1 LRFCRPGIFKA
12 FAKNGEE
19 RNKKKERSRKMK
31 ARDGDWMR
39 NTLARITQLAYA
51 GFMDFDTV
59 SVEESDCRIRS
70 ALRRIGQLLINRGV
84 SSDGVRMADR
94 QMFRKCAL
102 DWLERFVKELG
113 RDDYM
118 ESAARGDAL
127 EMLATFVCVNS
138 YDIVAGVADEF
149 GLDPAVEARRADELG
164 AVARRDV
171 FGSECVDG
179 ESADGDASIAA
190 EMARRGLI
198 RRLGFAFA
206 LQLADVAKG
215 CIELRFEGCDLKVER
230 GNLAAA
236 KKRTEA
242 LRVFA
247 DALAKLENGGD
258 VGDVHGVMDF
268 VGEVLCR
275 KLYQRN

>member
-1 LRFCRPGIFKA
+1 MM
-12 FAKNGEE
+12 
-19 RNKKKERSRKMK
+19 KERE
-31 ARDGDWMR
+31 AEWQR
-39 NTLARITQLAYA
+39 NTLARITQFACS
-51 GFMDFDTV
+51 GFADFDTATA
-59 SVEESDCRIRS
+59 EETDCRIRS
-70 ALRRIGQLLINRGV
+70 ALRQIGQLLINRGV

-118 ESAARGDAL
+118 ESASGGDAL
-127 EMLATFVCVNS
+127 EVLATFVCVNCH
-138 YDIVAGVADEF
+138 AGVADEF

-190 EMARRGLI
+190 EMSRRGLI
-198 RRLGFAFA
+198 RRLGLAFA

-215 CIELRFEGCDLKVER
+215 CIELRFKGCDLKVER

-247 DALAKLENGGD
+247 EALANLENGRD
-258 VGDVHGVMDF
+258 VGDVHGMMDF